1 MKARK
6 SAQVASYSCRLLIG
20 AMSLRIASAEGTK
33 AVLVAPP
40 GRSEAIL
47 EEDTCW
53 LASSKAVVVAP
64 PGRSKAILEEDT
76 WLASS
81 KAVVV
86 APPGRSK
93 AILEVD
99 DWIAPSE

>member
-47 EEDTCW
+47 EEDT
-53 LASSKAVVVAP
+53 P
-64 PGRSKAILEEDT
+64 PGRSKAILDED
-76 WLASS
+76 
-81 KAVVV
+81 
-86 APPGRSK
+86 APPGGSK
-93 AILEVD
+93 AILEE
-99 DWIAPSE
+99 DWSAPSE